1 MKKILFSFV
10 VFISL
15 SLLFS
20 SCKKSNDDRD
30 CEITEANIAGIY
42 KLSAA
47 VRIQGSV
54 ETDVL
59 HVLYNDCELDDT
71 NELKTNNTFVYTDA
85 GVVCSPS
92 GSETGTWSISGNTL
106 ILNGVSLTTIVSYD
120 CSKMVVT
127 YPDGSSTIR
136 ETYTRQ

>member
-1 MKKILFSFV
+1 MKKIIFSFV